1 MNIIGRV
8 NEQGIIEQSINS
20 GRPEFMVVYG
30 RRRVGKTFLV
40 KEYFNNRF
48 AFYATG
54 VLDKNMRGQL
64 KAFKESLVEY
74 GDEDKTIPQDWF
86 EAFRRLRH
94 LMEKE
99 NVARDEIS
107 GRRVIFLDEVPWMDT
122 ARSDFKSALD
132 FFWNSWA
139 SSQKDILLI
148 VCGSATSWIINNILF
163 DTGGFYNRVTRRLYI
178 APFSLKECEEF
189 YDSNGIKLS
198 RSQIIDSYMVF
209 GGIPY
214 YLNLLDKRLSL
225 VQNIDALVIKEQGHL
240 HYEYDHLFR
249 SLFKKPNN
257 HFNIIKTLA
266 KNKNGMVRTE
276 LVEKSGVSNGEGLTK
291 TLNELEQCGFI
302 RKYNNYTKKTKG
314 LFYQLIDPFV
324 LFSHNFLKEM
334 VVESWQTYHKS
345 PSYYSW
351 RGNAFEMVCL
361 NHIAQIKNA
370 LGISG
375 VSSSEYSWSSK
386 LKKRGVQI
394 DLLLDRKDD
403 VINICEMKYTD
414 EDFVIDAKY
423 EKELVHKVN
432 VFRQEVKT
440 DKALLL
446 TLVTVK
452 KLKRN
457 AYSDVIQNV
466 VSADDLFQV

>member
-178 APFSLKECEEF
+178 EPFSLKECEEF
-189 YDSNGIKLS
+189 YYSNGIKLS
-198 RSQIIDSYMVF
+198 RSQIVDSYMMF
-209 GGIPY
+209 GGI
-214 YLNLLDKRLSL
+214 
-225 VQNIDALVIKEQGHL
+225 A
-240 HYEYDHLFR
+240 
-249 SLFKKPNN
+249 
-257 HFNIIKTLA
+257 
-266 KNKNGMVRTE
+266 
-276 LVEKSGVSNGEGLTK
+276 
-291 TLNELEQCGFI
+291 
-302 RKYNNYTKKTKG
+302 
-314 LFYQLIDPFV
+314 
-324 LFSHNFLKEM
+324 
-334 VVESWQTYHKS
+334 
-345 PSYYSW
+345 
-351 RGNAFEMVCL
+351 
-361 NHIAQIKNA
+361 
-370 LGISG
+370 
-375 VSSSEYSWSSK
+375 
-386 LKKRGVQI
+386 
-394 DLLLDRKDD
+394 
-403 VINICEMKYTD
+403 
-414 EDFVIDAKY
+414 
-423 EKELVHKVN
+423 
-432 VFRQEVKT
+432 
-440 DKALLL
+440 
-446 TLVTVK
+446 
-452 KLKRN
+452 
-457 AYSDVIQNV
+457 
-466 VSADDLFQV
+466 